1 MLTVIP
7 TIVQTLKAAM
17 LIGSMAIVIVLNCL
31 VEVISVSVR
40 KKHMYVF
47 VLFPSIMLKNLSF
60 N

>member
-40 KKHMYVF
+40 KKHINVF